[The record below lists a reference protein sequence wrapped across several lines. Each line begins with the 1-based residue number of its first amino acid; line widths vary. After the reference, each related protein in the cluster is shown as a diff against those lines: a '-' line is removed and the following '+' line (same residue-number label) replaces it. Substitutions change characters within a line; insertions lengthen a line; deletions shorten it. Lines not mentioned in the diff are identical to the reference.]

1 MHIQFEPNQDYQIAA
16 INAVADLFDGQPYNE
31 NTLQLL
37 ETGGFALIANRL
49 DITESRIIANLQAV
63 QAANTLPQDAQL
75 QYIEGKADTVSGEMK
90 VRFPNFSIEMETGT
104 GKTYVYI
111 RTALELARRYGL
123 HKFIIVVPTVAIR
136 EGVLKTFQMTQQHF
150 HKLFSNLSYRYT
162 VYDSGNLS
170 RLRQFAEAS
179 TIEFLIITIDSF
191 NKDANVIRQKDR
203 DQMQGVPALNLL
215 QATRPILIL
224 DEPQNFKTESREQA
238 LASLNPLF
246 ALRYSAT
253 HPKGKEFN
261 RVYRLTPYDAYRRR
275 LVKRIEVAGIQQKG
289 TSSSVF
295 MRLESVETAKKT
307 VTAKIAL
314 NVLGKNGR
322 VQEKVVTLKPN
333 GQSLDKTTNLPDYAP
348 YVIEEISITDES
360 VTFTNGHVLQK
371 GESTGADKEAVF
383 DAQIR
388 YTIKEHFRK
397 QKQLRPQG
405 LKVLSLFF
413 IDRVDN
419 YAQEDGVIRR
429 LFRQAFDELK
439 VEHPE
444 WQDVDAEAVQGAY
457 FAQKRTK
464 SGDVL
469 FEESKTG
476 ESERDKETYDLIMRD
491 KETLLTFPSAED
503 DEDTRRKRQVCF
515 IFSHS
520 ALREGWDNP
529 NVFQICTLNQSVSD
543 IRKRQEIGRGVR
555 LPVNQDGN
563 RVRDERLNVLTVI
576 ANQSY
581 ESYVQMLQREVE
593 AEYGIEGKGA
603 PPKPTNA
610 RERGVARLN
619 REVYE
624 LSPDFRDL
632 WDRIKHKT
640 RYSVQIDTQ
649 KLIDDV
655 VNELN
660 QTPIM
665 PPHVEVETSLVDVQ
679 QDDEY
684 IALVTGI
691 PKVISRQSAKASSQN
706 VVELMLHMLQF
717 TNPPVRIT
725 RQTLLA
731 LLLKLSEQRQKEALD
746 NPQEFSSVSVQVIRR
761 KLADQLVDGI
771 KYERINEWYEM
782 TQFVAEIES
791 WQEYLVPASQSLYDH
806 VIVDSEVERRFVGDL
821 EGKYKL
827 FVKAYVKLPS
837 WFVVSTPVGNYNP
850 DWAIVAV
857 DPQNNAEKLYF
868 VSETKSTPDLDE
880 LRPDEARKIKCGKR
894 HFEDA
899 LEVSYKHV
907 TSVEELFKKPV

>member
-1 MHIQFEPNQDYQIAA
+1 MQIQFEANQDYQLAA

-49 DITESRIIANLQAV
+49 DITEGDIIVNLQAV
-63 QAANTLPQDAQL
+63 QAANTIPQDAQL
-75 QYIEGKADTVSGEMK
+75 QYIEGKTDSASGEMT
-90 VRFPNFSIEMETGT
+90 VQFPNFSIEMETGT

-136 EGVLKTFQMTQQHF
+136 EGVLKTFHMTEQHF
-150 HKLFSNLSYRYT
+150 RELFSNLPYRYT

-170 RLRQFAEAS
+170 RLRQFAEAT

-203 DQMQGVPALNLL
+203 DQMQGVPALHLL

-224 DEPQNFKTESREQA
+224 DEPQNFKTEAREQA

-275 LVKRIEVAGIQQKG
+275 LVKRIEVAGIQQVG
-289 TSSSVF
+289 GSSSVF
-295 MRLESVETAKKT
+295 MRLESVETAKRT
-307 VTAKIAL
+307 VTARIAL
-314 NVLGKNGR
+314 HVLGKNGT
-322 VQEKVVTLKPN
+322 VQEKVVTIKPD
-333 GQSLDKTTNLPDYAP
+333 GQSLEAVTNLPDYAP
-348 YVIEEISITDES
+348 YVIEEISIPDES

-371 GESTGADKEAVF
+371 GETTGADKEAIF

-388 YTIKEHFRK
+388 YTIEEHFRK
-397 QKQLRPQG
+397 QRRLSLQG

-419 YAQEDGVIRR
+419 YVQEDGVIRR
-429 LFRQAFDELK
+429 LFRQAFDDLK
-439 VEHPE
+439 VKYPE

-476 ESERDKETYDLIMRD
+476 ESERDKEAYDLIMRD
-491 KETLLTFPSAED
+491 KETLLTFPSPED

-555 LPVNQDGN
+555 LPVNQEGD
-563 RVRDERLNVLTVI
+563 RVRDERLNILTVV

-581 ESYVQMLQREVE
+581 ESYVQTLQREVE
-593 AEYGIEGKGA
+593 DEYGIDGA

-619 REVYE
+619 RKVYE
-624 LSPDFRDL
+624 LSPEFRDL
-632 WDRIKHKT
+632 WERIKHKT
-640 RYSVQIDTQ
+640 RYAVQIDTQ
-649 KLIDDV
+649 KLLDEV
-655 VNELN
+655 VRELN
-660 QTPIM
+660 QIPVA
-665 PPHVEVETSLVDVQ
+665 PPRVEVTTSLVDVQ
-679 QDDEY
+679 HGDEY
-684 IALVTGI
+684 LALATGI
-691 PKVISRQSAKASSQN
+691 PKVVSRQSAKVGSQN
-706 VVELMLHMLQF
+706 VVEVMLHMLQF

-725 RQTLLA
+725 RQTLLTV
-731 LLLKLSEQRQKEALD
+731 LLKLSEQRQKEALD
-746 NPQEFSSVSVQVIRR
+746 NPQGFSSISVRLIRT

-771 KYERINEWYEM
+771 KYEHINEWYEM

-791 WQEYLVPASQSLYDH
+791 WQEYLVPANNSLYDH
-806 VIVDSEVERRFVGDL
+806 VIVDSDVERRFVEDL
-821 EGKYKL
+821 ENKYSL

-837 WFVVSTPVGNYNP
+837 WFVVATPVGNYNP
-850 DWAIVAV
+850 DWAIVA
-857 DPQNNAEKLYF
+857 QNPKDNSERLYF
-868 VSETKSTPDLDE
+868 VSETKSTTHLGE
-880 LRPDEARKIKCGKR
+880 LRPDEARKIKCGKK

-899 LEVSYKHV
+899 LGVDYRHV
-907 TSVEELFKKPV
+907 TSVDELFNS

>member
-1 MHIQFEPNQDYQIAA
+1 MQIQFEASQDYQLAA

-31 NTLQLL
+31 NSLQLL

-49 DITESRIIANLQAV
+49 DITEADIIANLREV
-63 QAANTLPQDAQL
+63 QAANTIPQDTEL
-75 QYIEGKADTVSGEMK
+75 QYIEGKTDSASGELT
-90 VRFPNFSIEMETGT
+90 VQFPNFSIEMETGT

-136 EGVLKTFQMTQQHF
+136 EGVLKTFQMTEPHF
-150 HKLFSNLSYRYT
+150 RELFSNFPYRYT

-170 RLRQFAEAS
+170 RLRQFAEA
-179 TIEFLIITIDSF
+179 TTVEFLIITIDSF

-203 DQMQGVPALNLL
+203 DQMQGIPALHLL

-224 DEPQNFKTESREQA
+224 DEPQNFKTEAREQA

-261 RVYRLTPYDAYRRR
+261 RVYRLTPYEAYRRR
-275 LVKRIEVAGIQQKG
+275 LVKRIEVAGIQQVG
-289 TSSSVF
+289 SSSSVF
-295 MRLESVETAKKT
+295 MRLEAVETAKKT

-314 NVLGKNGR
+314 HVLGKNGT
-322 VQEKVVTLKPN
+322 VQEKIVTLKPD
-333 GQSLDKTTNLPDYAP
+333 GQSLEAVTNLPDYAP
-348 YVIEEISITDES
+348 YVIEEISVLDET
-360 VTFTNGHVLQK
+360 VTFTNGHTLQM
-371 GESTGADKEAVF
+371 GETTGADKEAIF

-388 YTIKEHFRK
+388 YTIEEHFRK
-397 QKQLRPQG
+397 QKRLSSQG

-419 YAQEDGVIRR
+419 YVQEDGVIRR
-429 LFRQAFDELK
+429 LFRRAFDDLK
-439 VEHPE
+439 VKYPE

-476 ESERDKETYDLIMRD
+476 ESERDKEAYDLIMRD
-491 KETLLTFPSAED
+491 KETLLTFPSPED

-543 IRKRQEIGRGVR
+543 MRKRQEIGRGVR
-555 LPVNQDGN
+555 LPVNQEGD
-563 RVRDERLNVLTVI
+563 RVRDERLNILTVV

-581 ESYVQMLQREVE
+581 ESYVQTLQREVE
-593 AEYGIEGKGA
+593 DEYGVDGA
-603 PPKPTNA
+603 PPKPTDA
-610 RERGVARLN
+610 RQRGVARLN
-619 REVYE
+619 RKMYE
-624 LSPDFRDL
+624 LSPEFRDL
-632 WDRIKHKT
+632 WERIKHKT
-640 RYSVQIDTQ
+640 RYAVQIDTQ
-649 KLIDDV
+649 KLLDEV

-660 QTPIM
+660 HISIA
-665 PPHVEVETSLVDVQ
+665 PPRVEVATSLVDVQ
-679 QDDEY
+679 QGDEY
-684 IALVTGI
+684 LALATGI
-691 PKVISRQSAKASSQN
+691 PKVVSRQSAKASSQN
-706 VVELMLHMLQF
+706 VVEMMLHMLQF

-725 RQTLLA
+725 RQTLLTV
-731 LLLKLSEQRQKEALD
+731 LLKLNEKRQQEAID
-746 NPQEFSSVSVQVIRR
+746 NPQEFSSLAVRLIRT

-791 WQEYLVPASQSLYDH
+791 WQEYLVPSSNSLYDH
-806 VIVDSEVERRFVGDL
+806 VIVDSDVERRFVEDL
-821 EGKYKL
+821 ENKYSL

-837 WFVVSTPVGNYNP
+837 WFVVPTPVGNYNP
-850 DWAIVAV
+850 DWAIVAE
-857 DPQNNAEKLYF
+857 DPQANTERLYF
-868 VSETKSTPDLDE
+868 VSETKSTTHLEE
-880 LRPDEARKIKCGKR
+880 LRPDEARKIKCGQK

-899 LEVSYKHV
+899 LGVDYRHV
-907 TSVEELFKKPV
+907 TSVDELFNS